1 MARPFPTKD
10 STLKDVMLYVL
21 EAHGEIADTELAMRR
36 ASTILS
42 AGKIAPWPAITLNYM
57 LGNRPQTTQQE
68 VKKAGWEYNLR
79 KASRQRF
86 LACKVFYDAQLKL
99 LPKDAQTIKPF
110 QLPETF
116 AETVLAMIGGEANIQ
131 EAAQRIG
138 IPSVEMRD
146 FAVKGRIPVT
156 RESTDR
162 FIENLEQAYPDEA
175 WLSPLLRVFAEKHM
189 TVSQAKQGKKANVE
203 LFREA
208 AREILIDARCRM
220 GLLMSDVEKRMQD
233 AMEGKL
239 KSDDAVPQA
248 LTVARVALGKVRAF
262 EAGEKMSASVFV
274 SCIRSFSTVMVL
286 ERNNPKQHKL
296 LGFLA
301 SAISP
306 K

>member
-10 STLKDVMLYVL
+10 STLKDIILYVL
-21 EAHGEIADTELAMRR
+21 EARGEIADTELAMRH
-36 ASTILS
+36 AATTLS

-57 LGNRPQTTQQE
+57 LGKRPQTTRE
-68 VKKAGWEYNLR
+68 EIKKAGWEHNLR

-86 LACKVFYDAQLKL
+86 LACKALYDAQLKL
-99 LPKDAQTIKPF
+99 LAKDAETIKPF

-116 AETVLAMIGGEANIQ
+116 AATVLAMIGGKDNIH
-131 EAAQRIG
+131 EAAQRTG

-146 FAVKGRIPVT
+146 FAVNGRIPVT
-156 RESTDR
+156 KESIDS
-162 FIENLEQAYPDEA
+162 FIEKLEHAYPDEA
-175 WLSPLLRVFAEKHM
+175 WLSPLLRVFAEKNM

-203 LFREA
+203 LFRQA
-208 AREILIDARCRM
+208 AREILIDVRCQM

-233 AMEGKL
+233 AIVGKL

-262 EAGEKMSASVFV
+262 EAGDTMSASVFV
-274 SCIRSFSTVMVL
+274 SCIRSFSTVMYL

-301 SAISP
+301 NAIR
-306 K
+306 